1 MPLIPEEEIERIK
14 RETDLAAVVRSR
26 GIELKPKGGDLI
38 GLCPFHDDHHPS
50 LHVTPRAGLWR
61 CPSCKATGNVIQ
73 FVQRYDG
80 VSFRH
85 AIELLKEGKFAALA
99 GPAKGAPVSRW
110 SRMPK
115 LAPPV
120 APDADDQAALRQVL
134 DYYHTKLKENVAAL
148 TYLEKRG
155 LKNDEAIAAFK
166 IGLADRTLGL
176 RLPPKTCKDGEA
188 IRTRLEKL
196 GLYRDTGR
204 EHFNGRIVFPVI
216 AENGEIGT
224 IYGRALGKVDKDERH
239 LFLPGPRCGIWNP
252 VCLRSPEIII
262 TEGIIDAL
270 TFWCAGYRNV
280 TTTYSSTDLPE
291 ELLDALV
298 TAKVRLV
305 FIAFDRDKSGD
316 EGAEKMAAQLM
327 ARGIECRRVLF
338 PHGQDANEYAR
349 QVQPAAKSLGV
360 LLNAAAWMGKGKVS
374 PSVAKADAPMAAPS
388 SDATRAPSSLAAK
401 AASSSA
407 AGVAPTQEKTTP
419 IATSAPALATP
430 AIANDATKEKT
441 DVPSLV
447 LHGEHWFLTLDGRE
461 YRAGGLEKN
470 LTTDAIKIALRLKVG
485 DKFHLDSL
493 DLARD
498 AERRR
503 FVERAAEE
511 TGLHADLLKRDM
523 GKLLLAVEQTQAE
536 LVRPAETMKTVV
548 RLSEAERAAGLELL
562 RAPDLL
568 ARIVADMTACGL
580 VGEDRN
586 KLATYV
592 AVVSRLLD
600 RPLAVIIRATTAAG
614 KSTLMDGGLALMPSE
629 CRVKY
634 SALTGQALY
643 YLGGETDLK
652 HKILAIV
659 EEEGA
664 EKASYALKLL
674 QSEGELSI
682 ASTGKD
688 PKTGRMVTQ
697 EYRVEGPV
705 MIFLTTTAVDLDE
718 ELLNRCIVLTVD
730 ESREQTAAI
739 HAAQRRAET
748 LAGLIEDE
756 RRAQLIA
763 LHHAAQRL
771 LRPLKV
777 VNPYGERLTFPE
789 DRTRTRRDHKKYL
802 TLIRTIAL
810 LHQYQRP
817 VKTRIEHG
825 RPVEY
830 IEATIEDIAAANALA
845 HEILGRSLDDMPPQ
859 TRALL
864 ELIERMVTQRCAAT
878 KIERGDARFRA
889 RHVREFT
896 GWGHTQLHVH
906 LQRLV
911 ALEYLIPHRS
921 DHGQGLVYELLYDGG
936 GKNGAKFLPGL
947 IDVAKLRTYD
957 AERPGVNGERPAPV
971 RPTSGPV
978 PGGVRPGQNG
988 DSSSENGATEAK
1000 TAKNARPEAARKT
1013 AA

>member
-1 MPLIPEEEIERIK
+1 M
-14 RETDLAAVVRSR
+14 
-26 GIELKPKGGDLI
+26 
-38 GLCPFHDDHHPS
+38 
-50 LHVTPRAGLWR
+50 
-61 CPSCKATGNVIQ
+61 
-73 FVQRYDG
+73 
-80 VSFRH
+80 
-85 AIELLKEGKFAALA
+85 
-99 GPAKGAPVSRW
+99 
-110 SRMPK
+110 
-115 LAPPV
+115 
-120 APDADDQAALRQVL
+120 
-134 DYYHTKLKENVAAL
+134 
-148 TYLEKRG
+148 
-155 LKNDEAIAAFK
+155 
-166 IGLADRTLGL
+166 
-176 RLPPKTCKDGEA
+176 
-188 IRTRLEKL
+188 
-196 GLYRDTGR
+196 
-204 EHFNGRIVFPVI
+204 FPVI

-224 IYGRALGKVDKDERH
+224 IYARALGKVEKHERH
-239 LFLPGPRCGIWNP
+239 LFLPGPLRGIWNP
-252 VCLRSPEIII
+252 ACLRSAEVII

-291 ELLDALV
+291 ELFDALAA
-298 TAKVRLV
+298 AKVRLV
-305 FIAFDRDKSGD
+305 FIAFDRDRSGD
-316 EGAEKMAAQLM
+316 EGAEKVSARLM
-327 ARGIECRRVLF
+327 ARGVECRRVLF

-360 LLNAAAWMGKGKVS
+360 LLNAAQWMGKGKVS
-374 PSVAKADAPMAAPS
+374 AHVAP
-388 SDATRAPSSLAAK
+388 APSSLAAK
-401 AASSSA
+401 AAGSSA
-407 AGVAPTQEKTTP
+407 ATSAPALAATSASASAAVVAPTQEKTVP
-419 IATSAPALATP
+419 IATSAPALAVP
-430 AIANDATKEKT
+430 AIANEAAKEKT
-441 DVPSLV
+441 DMLSAPLLV
-447 LHGEHWFLTLDGRE
+447 LHGEHWFLTLDERE
-461 YRAGGLEKN
+461 YRVGGLEKN
-470 LTTDAIKIALRLKVG
+470 LSTDALKIALRLKVG

-523 GKLLLAVEQTQAE
+523 GKLLLAAEQAQAE

-614 KSTLMDGGLALMPSE
+614 KSTLMDGGLALMPPE

-688 PKTGRMVTQ
+688 PKTGRMETQ
-697 EYRVEGPV
+697 EYHVEGPV

-748 LAGLIEDE
+748 LLGLIEDE

-763 LHHAAQRL
+763 VHHAAQRL

-777 VNPYGERLTFPE
+777 VNDYGERLTFPE

-830 IEATIEDIAAANALA
+830 IEATIEDIAAANTLA

-864 ELIERMVTQRCAAT
+864 ELIERMVVQRCAAT
-878 KIERGDARFRA
+878 KIERTDARFRA
-889 RHVREFT
+889 RDVREFT

-947 IDVAKLRTYD
+947 IDVEKLRTYD
-957 AERPGVNGERPAPV
+957 AQRPGVNGEHPAPV
-971 RPTSGPV
+971 RPQSGPV

-988 DSSSENGATEAK
+988 DSSSENGASEAK
-1000 TAKNARPEAARKT
+1000 RTENSRPEGRAVCAS
-1013 AA
+1013 